1 MRTTIPTFLLVAG
14 LALTS
19 FPSFAKDSPAERAPA
34 AQAQRDL
41 LAERSKV
48 IERKIRRPVAVGGR
62 GASVSPDLARRNRFR
77 RQQREIDALIQRIEA
92 GEEVFPGEV
101 ERLLEAR

>member
-41 LAERSKV
+41 LAEP
-48 IERKIRRPVAVGGR
+48 RR
-62 GASVSPDLARRNRFR
+62 
-77 RQQREIDALIQRIEA
+77 
-92 GEEVFPGEV
+92 
-101 ERLLEAR
+101 